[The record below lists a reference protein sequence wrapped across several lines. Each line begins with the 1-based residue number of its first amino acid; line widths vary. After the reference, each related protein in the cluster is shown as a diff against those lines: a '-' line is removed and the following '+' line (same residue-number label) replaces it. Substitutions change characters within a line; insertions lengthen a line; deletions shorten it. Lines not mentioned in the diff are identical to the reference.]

1 MALKV
6 EHLKIEFDDWS
17 RDYSFELTETERL
30 AIQGPSGIGK
40 TTLLLAIAGFI
51 HTKSGRLEWKGE
63 NLRNLIPEK
72 RPISMLFQ
80 DDNLFEH
87 ISVRENI
94 MLGLLP
100 HQRKTRLVDAI
111 EALGLGQQLD
121 KLPGQLSG
129 GQRQR
134 VALIRTVLRPE
145 PLVILDEPFAELDS
159 QTRIQAQVFVRDS
172 LIADGKTL
180 LMITHQGEDVAALA
194 TQTLQLAP

>member
-51 HTKSGRLEWKGE
+51 PIKSGRLEWKSE
-63 NLRNLIPEK
+63 NLRDLTPEK

-111 EALGLGQQLD
+111 EALSLGQQLD

-159 QTRIQAQVFVRDS
+159 QTRNQAQVFVRDS

-194 TQTLQLAP
+194 TQTLQLSH

>member
-17 RDYSFELTETERL
+17 RNYSFELTETERL

-51 HTKSGRLEWKGE
+51 PIKSGRLEWKGE
-63 NLRNLIPEK
+63 NLRDLTPEK

-111 EALGLGQQLD
+111 EALSLGQQLD

-159 QTRIQAQVFVRDS
+159 QTRNQAQVFVRDS

-194 TQTLQLAP
+194 TQTLQLSH

>member
-51 HTKSGRLEWKGE
+51 PIKSGRLEWKGE
-63 NLRNLIPEK
+63 NLRDLTPEK

-111 EALGLGQQLD
+111 EALSLGQQLD

-159 QTRIQAQVFVRDS
+159 QTRNQAQVFVRDS

-194 TQTLQLAP
+194 TQTLQLSH